1 MESGKAGERARRVM
15 IYVLCVEVR
24 CLIRLLG
31 SPLSVVLKVIAFDP
45 ECRSVM
51 HFVG

>member
-1 MESGKAGERARRVM
+1 M

-31 SPLSVVLKVIAFDP
+31 SPLSVVLKVIVSGP

-51 HFVG
+51 HREG